1 MMYGDTQKP
10 LNGGVSPVRRFY
22 SGLSKVG
29 NMSDTALASEWLPLA
44 PAQLDFWEEYTLHP
58 GQTLSTVAHCTE
70 LCGAIEEAALCR
82 AIAATLAE
90 TQAFALRFGE
100 RRGDHPPP
108 LRHEPQRIPSLQRI
122 DLQTHRDP
130 WQAAQS
136 LMHEDIAQHRALHRE
151 PLAAAWL
158 LKLGPERYLW
168 YVRAHHIL
176 VDGFG
181 MALIEHRCAAL
192 YAHYLGQGSA
202 GIPLG
207 AFAPFQQAELAYVDS
222 ERCERDRR
230 FWQAY
235 LPPSQAL
242 PTVRKGGGE
251 YGVRRLSVNRRLPT
265 EVAQRLAQ
273 QSERSGI
280 NWPDLLVA
288 LSAVW
293 LFQVMP
299 RHARQGDALP
309 MWMPAMNRRG
319 QAATNV
325 PSLAV
330 NTLPLLVSPS
340 PMETLGSFLTTLT
353 QQLRELRSH
362 AGYRLRQ
369 LAADRG
375 VDPNSRFFISPFINV
390 QPFDAPRFV
399 GCRGARRV
407 LAGGSGDGFN
417 LTYRGRTDARDLQ
430 VDIDIYLEQFPTEDA
445 LDYGEVLQEFL
456 LRALQREAWE
466 QPLAALTALPA

>member
-1 MMYGDTQKP
+1 
-10 LNGGVSPVRRFY
+10 
-22 SGLSKVG
+22 
-29 NMSDTALASEWLPLA
+29 MSDTALASEWLPLA

-82 AIAATLAE
+82 AIATTLAE

-130 WQAAQS
+130 WQAAQN

-330 NTLPLLVSPS
+330 NTLPLLVSPA

-430 VDIDIYLEQFPTEDA
+430 VDIDIYLEQFPMEDA
-445 LDYGEVLQEFL
+445 LDYGEALQEFL

>member
-1 MMYGDTQKP
+1 
-10 LNGGVSPVRRFY
+10 
-22 SGLSKVG
+22 
-29 NMSDTALASEWLPLA
+29 MSDTVLASEWLPLA

-181 MALIEHRCAAL
+181 MTLIEHRCAAL

-288 LSAVW
+288 LSAAW

-299 RHARQGDALP
+299 RHVRQGDALP

-445 LDYGEVLQEFL
+445 LDYGEALQEFL

>member
-1 MMYGDTQKP
+1 
-10 LNGGVSPVRRFY
+10 
-22 SGLSKVG
+22 
-29 NMSDTALASEWLPLA
+29 MSDTALASEWLPLA

-100 RRGDHPPP
+100 RRDDHPPP
-108 LRHEPQRIPSLQRI
+108 LRHEPQRIPPLQRI

-288 LSAVW
+288 LSAAW

-330 NTLPLLVSPS
+330 NTLPLLVSPA

-445 LDYGEVLQEFL
+445 LDYGEALQEFL

>member
-1 MMYGDTQKP
+1 
-10 LNGGVSPVRRFY
+10 
-22 SGLSKVG
+22 
-29 NMSDTALASEWLPLA
+29 MSDTALASEWLPLA

-130 WQAAQS
+130 WQAAQN

-340 PMETLGSFLTTLT
+340 PMERLGSFLTTLT

-445 LDYGEVLQEFL
+445 LDYGEALQEFL

>member
-1 MMYGDTQKP
+1 M
-10 LNGGVSPVRRFY
+10 R
-22 SGLSKVG
+22 
-29 NMSDTALASEWLPLA
+29 
-44 PAQLDFWEEYTLHP
+44 
-58 GQTLSTVAHCTE
+58 
-70 LCGAIEEAALCR
+70 
-82 AIAATLAE
+82 
-90 TQAFALRFGE
+90 
-100 RRGDHPPP
+100 
-108 LRHEPQRIPSLQRI
+108 
-122 DLQTHRDP
+122 
-130 WQAAQS
+130 
-136 LMHEDIAQHRALHRE
+136 EDIAQRRALHSE

-192 YAHYLGQGSA
+192 YAHYLGEGSA

-207 AFAPFQQAELAYVDS
+207 AFDAFQQAELAYADS

-230 FWQAY
+230 FWQSY

-242 PTVRKGGGE
+242 PTVRKGGE
-251 YGVRRLSVNRRLPT
+251 AYGVRRLSTHHRLPAA
-265 EVAQRLAQ
+265 VSQRLAQ
-273 QSERSGI
+273 LAERSGI

-288 LSAVW
+288 LSAAW

-299 RHARQGDALP
+299 RDTRQGDTLP

-330 NTLPLLVSPS
+330 NTLPLLVSPPPS
-340 PMETLGSFLTTLT
+340 ATLGDFLMTMA

-375 VDPNSRFFISPFINV
+375 VEPDSRFFISPFINV
-390 QPFDAPRFV
+390 QPFDAPRFT
-399 GCRGARRV
+399 GCSGTRRV

-430 VDIDIYLEQFPTEDA
+430 VDIDIYLEQFPTEDV
-445 LDYGEVLQEFL
+445 LDYGEALQEFL

>member
-1 MMYGDTQKP
+1 
-10 LNGGVSPVRRFY
+10 
-22 SGLSKVG
+22 
-29 NMSDTALASEWLPLA
+29 MSDTALASEWLPLA

-265 EVAQRLAQ
+265 EAAQRLAQ

-288 LSAVW
+288 LSAAW

-330 NTLPLLVSPS
+330 NTLPLLVSPA

-430 VDIDIYLEQFPTEDA
+430 VDIDIYLEQFPMEDA
-445 LDYGEVLQEFL
+445 LDYGEALQEFL

>member
-1 MMYGDTQKP
+1 
-10 LNGGVSPVRRFY
+10 
-22 SGLSKVG
+22 
-29 NMSDTALASEWLPLA
+29 MSDTALASEWLPLA

-130 WQAAQS
+130 WQAAQN

>member
-1 MMYGDTQKP
+1 
-10 LNGGVSPVRRFY
+10 
-22 SGLSKVG
+22 
-29 NMSDTALASEWLPLA
+29 MSDTALASEWLPLA

-108 LRHEPQRIPSLQRI
+108 LRHEPQRIPPLQRI

-158 LKLGPERYLW
+158 LKLGPEHYLW

-299 RHARQGDALP
+299 HHARQGDALP

-445 LDYGEVLQEFL
+445 LDYGEALQEFL

>member
-1 MMYGDTQKP
+1 
-10 LNGGVSPVRRFY
+10 
-22 SGLSKVG
+22 
-29 NMSDTALASEWLPLA
+29 MSDTALASEWLQLA

-58 GQTLSTVAHCTE
+58 GQALSTVAHCTE

-288 LSAVW
+288 LSAAW

-445 LDYGEVLQEFL
+445 LDYGEALQEFL

>member
-1 MMYGDTQKP
+1 
-10 LNGGVSPVRRFY
+10 
-22 SGLSKVG
+22 
-29 NMSDTALASEWLPLA
+29 MSDTALASEWLPLA

-70 LCGAIEEAALCR
+70 LCGVIEEAAFCR

-181 MALIEHRCAAL
+181 MALIEHRCAVL

-235 LPPSQAL
+235 LPPSQVL

-288 LSAVW
+288 LSAAW

-299 RHARQGDALP
+299 RRARQGDALP

-340 PMETLGSFLTTLT
+340 PTETLGSFLTTLT

-375 VDPNSRFFISPFINV
+375 VDPDSRFFISPFINV

-445 LDYGEVLQEFL
+445 LDYGEALQEFL

>member
-1 MMYGDTQKP
+1 
-10 LNGGVSPVRRFY
+10 
-22 SGLSKVG
+22 
-29 NMSDTALASEWLPLA
+29 MSDTALASEWLPLA

-288 LSAVW
+288 LSAAW

-299 RHARQGDALP
+299 RHVRQGDALP

-375 VDPNSRFFISPFINV
+375 VDPKSRFFISPFINV

-445 LDYGEVLQEFL
+445 LDYGEALQEFL

>member
-1 MMYGDTQKP
+1 
-10 LNGGVSPVRRFY
+10 
-22 SGLSKVG
+22 
-29 NMSDTALASEWLPLA
+29 MSDTALASEWLPLA

-288 LSAVW
+288 LSAAW

-299 RHARQGDALP
+299 RHVRQGDALP

-362 AGYRLRQ
+362 AGYRPRQ

-375 VDPNSRFFISPFINV
+375 VDPKSRFFISPFINV

-445 LDYGEVLQEFL
+445 LDYGEALQEFL

>member
-1 MMYGDTQKP
+1 
-10 LNGGVSPVRRFY
+10 
-22 SGLSKVG
+22 
-29 NMSDTALASEWLPLA
+29 MSDTALASEWLPLA

-265 EVAQRLAQ
+265 EVAQRLVQ

-288 LSAVW
+288 LSAAW

-299 RHARQGDALP
+299 RHVRQGDALP

-445 LDYGEVLQEFL
+445 LDYGEALQEFL

>member
-1 MMYGDTQKP
+1 
-10 LNGGVSPVRRFY
+10 
-22 SGLSKVG
+22 
-29 NMSDTALASEWLPLA
+29 MSDTALASEWLPLA

-108 LRHEPQRIPSLQRI
+108 LRHEPQRIPPLQRI

-288 LSAVW
+288 LSAAW

-330 NTLPLLVSPS
+330 NTLPLLVSPA

>member
-1 MMYGDTQKP
+1 
-10 LNGGVSPVRRFY
+10 
-22 SGLSKVG
+22 
-29 NMSDTALASEWLPLA
+29 MSDTALASEWLPLA

-108 LRHEPQRIPSLQRI
+108 LRYEPQRIPSLQRI

-130 WQAAQS
+130 WQAAQN

-288 LSAVW
+288 LSAAW

-299 RHARQGDALP
+299 RHVRQGDALP

-340 PMETLGSFLTTLT
+340 PTETLGSFLTTLT

-445 LDYGEVLQEFL
+445 LDYGEALQEFL

>member
-130 WQAAQS
+130 WQAAQN

-202 GIPLG
+202 GTPLG

-288 LSAVW
+288 LSAAW

-445 LDYGEVLQEFL
+445 LDYGEALQEFL

>member
-1 MMYGDTQKP
+1 
-10 LNGGVSPVRRFY
+10 
-22 SGLSKVG
+22 
-29 NMSDTALASEWLPLA
+29 MSDTALASEWLPLA

-82 AIAATLAE
+82 AIATTLAE

-100 RRGDHPPP
+100 RRGDYPPS

-130 WQAAQS
+130 WQAAQN

-288 LSAVW
+288 LSAAW

-330 NTLPLLVSPS
+330 NTLPLLVSPA

>member
-1 MMYGDTQKP
+1 
-10 LNGGVSPVRRFY
+10 
-22 SGLSKVG
+22 
-29 NMSDTALASEWLPLA
+29 MSDTALASEWLPLA

-58 GQTLSTVAHCTE
+58 GHALSTVAHCTE
-70 LCGAIEEAALCR
+70 LCGAVEEAALCR
-82 AIAATLAE
+82 AIAVTLAE

-100 RRGDHPPP
+100 RCGDHPPP
-108 LRHEPQRIPSLQRI
+108 LRHDPLCTPPLQRI

-136 LMHEDIAQHRALHRE
+136 LMHDDIAQHRVLHCE

-176 VDGFG
+176 IDGFG

-192 YAHYLGQGSA
+192 YAHYLGQRSDNV
-202 GIPLG
+202 PLG
-207 AFAPFQQAELAYVDS
+207 AFAAFQQAELAYAGS

-242 PTVRKGGGE
+242 PTVRKGGE
-251 YGVRRLSVNRRLPT
+251 AYGVRRLSTHHRLPT
-265 EVAQRLAQ
+265 EVSHRLAQ
-273 QSERSGI
+273 LADRSGI

-288 LSAVW
+288 LSAAW

-299 RHARQGDALP
+299 HHARQGDALP
-309 MWMPAMNRRG
+309 MWIPAMNRRG

-330 NTLPLLVSPS
+330 NTLPLLVP
-340 PMETLGSFLTTLT
+340 PPQAETLGGFLTTMT
-353 QQLRELRSH
+353 RQLRELRSH

-375 VDPNSRFFISPFINV
+375 VEPDSRFFISPFINV
-390 QPFDAPRFV
+390 QPFDPPRFS
-399 GCRGARRV
+399 GCSGTRRV

-430 VDIDIYLEQFPTEDA
+430 VDIDIYLEQFPAEDA
-445 LDYGEVLQEFL
+445 LDYGEALQEFL
-456 LRALQREAWE
+456 LRALQREAWD

>member
-1 MMYGDTQKP
+1 
-10 LNGGVSPVRRFY
+10 
-22 SGLSKVG
+22 
-29 NMSDTALASEWLPLA
+29 MSDTALASEWLPLA

-181 MALIEHRCAAL
+181 MALIEHRCAVL

-288 LSAVW
+288 LSAAW

-299 RHARQGDALP
+299 RHVRQGDALP

-330 NTLPLLVSPS
+330 NTLPLLVSPA
-340 PMETLGSFLTTLT
+340 PMETLGSFLTALT

-445 LDYGEVLQEFL
+445 LDYGEALQEFL

-466 QPLAALTALPA
+466 QPLTALTALPA

>member
-1 MMYGDTQKP
+1 
-10 LNGGVSPVRRFY
+10 
-22 SGLSKVG
+22 
-29 NMSDTALASEWLPLA
+29 MSDTALASEWLPLA

-130 WQAAQS
+130 WQAAQN
-136 LMHEDIAQHRALHRE
+136 LMHEDISQHRALHRE

-288 LSAVW
+288 LSAAW

-445 LDYGEVLQEFL
+445 LDYGEALQEFL

>member
-1 MMYGDTQKP
+1 
-10 LNGGVSPVRRFY
+10 
-22 SGLSKVG
+22 
-29 NMSDTALASEWLPLA
+29 MSDTALASEWLPLA

-130 WQAAQS
+130 WQAAQN

-288 LSAVW
+288 LSAAW

-340 PMETLGSFLTTLT
+340 PMETLGSFLATLT

-430 VDIDIYLEQFPTEDA
+430 VDIDIYLEQFPTQDA
-445 LDYGEVLQEFL
+445 LDYGEALQEFL

>member
-1 MMYGDTQKP
+1 MMYGNTQKR
-10 LNGGVSPVRRFY
+10 LNGGMSSVRRFY

-70 LCGAIEEAALCR
+70 LCGAVEEEALCR
-82 AIAATLAE
+82 AIAVTLAE

-108 LRHEPQRIPSLQRI
+108 LRHDPQRIPSLQRI
-122 DLQTHRDP
+122 DLQAHRDP

-136 LMHEDIAQHRALHRE
+136 LMREDIAQHRALHSE
-151 PLAAAWL
+151 ALAATWL
-158 LKLGPERYLW
+158 LKLAPERYLW

-192 YAHYLGQGSA
+192 YAHYLGQGNA

-207 AFAPFQQAELAYVDS
+207 AFGPFQQAELAYADS

-235 LPPSQAL
+235 LPSSQAL
-242 PTVRKGGGE
+242 PTVRKGGAA
-251 YGVRRLSVNRRLPT
+251 YGVRRLSANHRLPAA
-265 EVAQRLAQ
+265 VSQRLTQLA
-273 QSERSGI
+273 ERSGI

-299 RHARQGDALP
+299 QHTRQGDTLP

-325 PSLAV
+325 PALAV

-340 PMETLGSFLTTLT
+340 QAETLGAF
-353 QQLRELRSH
+353 
-362 AGYRLRQ
+362 
-369 LAADRG
+369 
-375 VDPNSRFFISPFINV
+375 
-390 QPFDAPRFV
+390 
-399 GCRGARRV
+399 
-407 LAGGSGDGFN
+407 
-417 LTYRGRTDARDLQ
+417 
-430 VDIDIYLEQFPTEDA
+430 
-445 LDYGEVLQEFL
+445 
-456 LRALQREAWE
+456 
-466 QPLAALTALPA
+466 

>member
-1 MMYGDTQKP
+1 
-10 LNGGVSPVRRFY
+10 
-22 SGLSKVG
+22 
-29 NMSDTALASEWLPLA
+29 MSDTALASEWLPLA

-288 LSAVW
+288 LSAAW

-299 RHARQGDALP
+299 RHVRQGDALP

-330 NTLPLLVSPS
+330 NTLPLLVSPA

-390 QPFDAPRFV
+390 QPFDAPHFV

-445 LDYGEVLQEFL
+445 LDYGEALQEFL

>member
-1 MMYGDTQKP
+1 
-10 LNGGVSPVRRFY
+10 
-22 SGLSKVG
+22 
-29 NMSDTALASEWLPLA
+29 MSDTALASEWLPLA

-82 AIAATLAE
+82 AIATTLAE

-100 RRGDHPPP
+100 RRGDHPPS

-130 WQAAQS
+130 WQAAQN

-273 QSERSGI
+273 QSECSGI

-330 NTLPLLVSPS
+330 NTLPLLVSPA

-445 LDYGEVLQEFL
+445 LDYGEALQEFL

>member
-1 MMYGDTQKP
+1 
-10 LNGGVSPVRRFY
+10 
-22 SGLSKVG
+22 
-29 NMSDTALASEWLPLA
+29 MSDTALASEWLPLA

-108 LRHEPQRIPSLQRI
+108 LRYEPQRIPSLQRI

-130 WQAAQS
+130 WQAAQN

-207 AFAPFQQAELAYVDS
+207 AFAPFQQAELAYVNS

-288 LSAVW
+288 LSAAW

-299 RHARQGDALP
+299 RHVRQGDALP

-375 VDPNSRFFISPFINV
+375 VDPDSRFFISPFINV

-445 LDYGEVLQEFL
+445 LDYGEALQEFL

>member
-1 MMYGDTQKP
+1 
-10 LNGGVSPVRRFY
+10 
-22 SGLSKVG
+22 
-29 NMSDTALASEWLPLA
+29 MSDTALASEWLPLA

-466 QPLAALTALPA
+466 QPLAALTAFPA

>member
-1 MMYGDTQKP
+1 
-10 LNGGVSPVRRFY
+10 
-22 SGLSKVG
+22 
-29 NMSDTALASEWLPLA
+29 MSDTALASEWLPLA

-58 GQTLSTVAHCTE
+58 GQALSTVAHCTE

-130 WQAAQS
+130 WQAAQN

-288 LSAVW
+288 LSAAW

-417 LTYRGRTDARDLQ
+417 LTYRGRTDARDLE

-445 LDYGEVLQEFL
+445 LDYGEALQEFL

>member
-1 MMYGDTQKP
+1 
-10 LNGGVSPVRRFY
+10 
-22 SGLSKVG
+22 
-29 NMSDTALASEWLPLA
+29 MSDTALASEWLPLA

-181 MALIEHRCAAL
+181 MALIEHRCAVL

-288 LSAVW
+288 LSAAW

-299 RHARQGDALP
+299 RHVRQGDALP

-330 NTLPLLVSPS
+330 NTLPLLVSPA
-340 PMETLGSFLTTLT
+340 PMETLGSFLTALT

-445 LDYGEVLQEFL
+445 LDYGEALQEFL

>member
-1 MMYGDTQKP
+1 
-10 LNGGVSPVRRFY
+10 
-22 SGLSKVG
+22 
-29 NMSDTALASEWLPLA
+29 MSDTALASEWLPLA

-456 LRALQREAWE
+456 MRALQREAWE

>member
-1 MMYGDTQKP
+1 
-10 LNGGVSPVRRFY
+10 
-22 SGLSKVG
+22 
-29 NMSDTALASEWLPLA
+29 MSDTALASGWLPLA
-44 PAQLDFWEEYTLHP
+44 PAQLDFWEEHTLHP
-58 GQTLSTVAHCTE
+58 GRTLSTVAHCIE
-70 LCGAIEEAALCR
+70 LCGAVEEETLCR
-82 AIAATLAE
+82 AIVTTLAE

-100 RRGDHPPP
+100 RHGDSPP
-108 LRHEPQRIPSLQRI
+108 LLRYDPQRTPPLQRI
-122 DLQTHRDP
+122 DLQTHGDP

-136 LMHEDIAQHRALHRE
+136 LMREDIAQRRALHSE

-192 YAHYLGQGSA
+192 YAHYLGEGSA
-202 GIPLG
+202 GMPLG
-207 AFAPFQQAELAYVDS
+207 AFDAFQQAELAYADS

-230 FWQAY
+230 FWQTY
-235 LPPSQAL
+235 LPPSHC
-242 PTVRKGGGE
+242 
-251 YGVRRLSVNRRLPT
+251 
-265 EVAQRLAQ
+265 LAQ
-273 QSERSGI
+273 LAERSGI

-288 LSAVW
+288 LSAAW

-299 RHARQGDALP
+299 RCTRQGDTLP
-309 MWMPAMNRRG
+309 MWMPALNRRG

-330 NTLPLLVSPS
+330 NTLPLLVSP
-340 PMETLGSFLTTLT
+340 PQAETLGSFLTTLT

-362 AGYRLRQ
+362 GGYRLRQ

-375 VDPNSRFFISPFINV
+375 VDPDSRFFISPFINV
-390 QPFDAPRFV
+390 QPFDTPRFT
-399 GCRGARRV
+399 GCSGTRSV

-445 LDYGEVLQEFL
+445 LDYGEALQEFL